1 MNLTATS
8 RRGLTNFDIKVLGI
22 TLMFI
27 DHFHE
32 MFAAAGAPNWL
43 DWFGRPVATI
53 FMFLSVEG
61 FTHTHNQRR
70 YLSRLLI
77 GFWVMGIGN
86 LVVQHFFS
94 MGNFGLMNNIFSDL
108 FIGVLTMYG
117 LQTIADGHR
126 DHRLGNIL
134 LGIGIIILPLL
145 FAGVLIGFIGT
156 GNPSIFYKAIAIAV
170 PTPITAENSFFLY
183 LGPVMYLL
191 RNKRSWQLL
200 AVAVFAFLSTGFNFS
215 SLLSENTQWMMA
227 FAIIPLVKYNG
238 KLGRSMKGFFYAFYP
253 IHIWV
258 LYIIASLLG
267 VRA

>member
-1 MNLTATS
+1 MTDMATNK
-8 RRGLTNFDIKVLGI
+8 RGLTNFDIKVLGI

-61 FTHTHNQRR
+61 FTHTHNQKR

-77 GFWVMGIGN
+77 GFWVMGVGN

-94 MGNFGLMNNIFSDL
+94 MGNFGLINNIFSDL

-117 LQTIADGHR
+117 IQTIADGHR
-126 DHRLGNIL
+126 TRRIGQSI
-134 LGIGIIILPLL
+134 LGIVIILIPLVFGGLIL
-145 FAGVLIGFIGT
+145 FLMGSHAGLFSKVVML
-156 GNPSIFYKAIAIAV
+156 AV

-183 LGPVMYLL
+183 LGPLMYLL
-191 RNKRSWQLL
+191 RKNRHRQLL
-200 AVAVFAFLSTGFNFS
+200 AIAVFALLSTGFNFS
-215 SLLSENTQWMMA
+215 QLLTTNTQWLMVLA
-227 FAIIPLVKYNG
+227 VIPLAMYNG

-253 IHIWV
+253 LHIWG
-258 LYIIASLLG
+258 LYIIAVLLG
-267 VRA
+267 VKG